1 MWEVMLS
8 YMYAGIATCISK
20 SRRANTTTLA
30 STTRPT
36 KKSEG
41 RVDCKAARK
50 RRARCALRAAR
61 RAKREDPLVSETPG
75 YDTWVRMLRLG

>member
-50 RRARCALRAAR
+50 RRARCAR
-61 RAKREDPLVSETPG
+61 RAPREEDPLVSETPG